1 MVLLLEKGS
10 NKQSPRNI
18 ILGAVANGTVQKRTV
33 IPLQEMK
40 HEYMMVLQKNK
51 AKLVNQDTTSRRN
64 PDFTSGIFI
73 TSVKLAQC
81 TLVAENSTEK

>member
-1 MVLLLEKGS
+1 MMMLKKKKVKL
-10 NKQSPRNI
+10 
-18 ILGAVANGTVQKRTV
+18 AN
-33 IPLQEMK
+33 E
-40 HEYMMVLQKNK
+40 
-51 AKLVNQDTTSRRN
+51 DTTSRRN